1 MIDRSTAQQEF
12 QRYIEPTL
20 REVSYQAR
28 LWTTATQLNDG
39 APATFA
45 TNPRILHNEF
55 VEREAPPPDAIPQL
69 IEQTSQL
76 LASTE
81 AKVTNPRQVAEL
93 AGTAYVLTALIQP
106 FPDMNK
112 QVARLV
118 SLSYLH
124 QSDPDS
130 RPYHFPLP
138 KEDGATT
145 TQFHSILDTKLFL
158 THLPATNT
166 INDVLTN
173 TQLSPPQQ
181 NVLREILTNDTS
193 LDFKY
198 PNFNSLDILLTTL
211 GGDATDT
218 TGTSFSRGQK
228 IYHDALQRLL
238 TLQTRSFLHKVLTSE
253 SDSPSPES
261 RLLDTFVDKYINA
274 LPATLVYNEPAQ
286 S

>member
-1 MIDRSTAQQEF
+1 MTDRSTAQQEF
-12 QRYIEPTL
+12 QRDIEPTL
-20 REVSYQAR
+20 RNVSYQAR
-28 LWTTATQLNDG
+28 LWTVASQLNG
-39 APATFA
+39 ETPATFA
-45 TNPRILHNEF
+45 TTPRILHSEF
-55 VEREAPPPDAIPQL
+55 SKREAPSPDTIPQL

-76 LASTE
+76 LTRTE

-106 FPDMNK
+106 FSDTNK

-138 KEDGATT
+138 KEDGVATA
-145 TQFHSILDTKLFL
+145 QFRSILDTKLFL

-166 INDVLTN
+166 INDVLAN

-238 TLQTRSFLHKVLTSE
+238 TLQTRSFLHKVLASE
-253 SDSPSPES
+253 SDNPSPES
-261 RLLDTFVDKYINA
+261 RLLDIFVNRYVEA
-274 LPATLVYNEPAQ
+274 LPSTLVY
-286 S
+286 SD